1 MPFASDWDEAGTYPP
16 ELHKKFAKAGLLY
29 AVARYALKPHGHKY
43 GKPSFGDTDLDF
55 DEFDEFHDII
65 LYDELARCGTGGV
78 VAATVVSLAIAIPP
92 ILWVGTEEMRA
103 RVVPGLLNGD
113 KIICLCITEPYVG
126 SDVAAI
132 RTQAVPTQ
140 DGSGFLISGEKK
152 FITSGIKADYYVVAV
167 RTGKQGVDGISLML
181 LEKGMP
187 GLSARRLKTQG
198 WLSSN
203 TALVMMDNVKVPRES
218 LIGEIN
224 KGFLP
229 IMHQFN
235 RERFMGIIS
244 VCRMMR
250 MCIEDSVKFARQRK
264 TFGRRLID
272 HQVIRHKIMDM
283 GRMVETT
290 YALLELLAFEMKRG
304 VEPRLISGHIALLK
318 AHATKC
324 VEVCA
329 REASQILGGA
339 SYLRHGIG
347 ERVERIYREVR
358 VNAIGGGSEE
368 VMIDLASKQSQ
379 L

>member
-1 MPFASDWDEAGTYPP
+1 VARKYSHLVVGRLARGNGDSKDSGSGSRRSKERSVVNYTQIHDRLDKPFGCDIPFSEPYWYSGKLTSPYHNQSHAKWRAYVRRFVETELMPFASDWDEAGTYPP

-152 FITSGIKADYYVVAV
+152 FITSGIKADYYVVV
-167 RTGKQGVDGISLML
+167 RSSSPLSIVLTICFRLSLRSLML
-181 LEKGMP
+181 ATNIRT
-187 GLSARRLKTQG
+187 S
-198 WLSSN
+198 
-203 TALVMMDNVKVPRES
+203 VKYES
-218 LIGEIN
+218 L
-224 KGFLP
+224 
-229 IMHQFN
+229 
-235 RERFMGIIS
+235 
-244 VCRMMR
+244 
-250 MCIEDSVKFARQRK
+250 
-264 TFGRRLID
+264 FG
-272 HQVIRHKIMDM
+272 
-283 GRMVETT
+283 T
-290 YALLELLAFEMKRG
+290 
-304 VEPRLISGHIALLK
+304 
-318 AHATKC
+318 
-324 VEVCA
+324 
-329 REASQILGGA
+329 
-339 SYLRHGIG
+339 SY
-347 ERVERIYREVR
+347 
-358 VNAIGGGSEE
+358 
-368 VMIDLASKQSQ
+368 
-379 L
+379 